1 MAWIIR
7 SDVRATSTR
16 TLKIKHFETYFGEVL
31 AMYDRIG
38 EYFDD
43 RSTDDQSKDDGVPK
57 NSIAL
62 LHRHPPDPAELQ
74 NVRRFG
80 SLMPESAAIP
90 RKRPLTIAQQV
101 HQNGFEGWGAEQPN
115 SMRKRQKTQ
124 QACQDE
130 GLHIHRDE
138 PIESRE
144 EVVGVSRSS
153 QVSGTQASVHQVIDS
168 QRSPRMNRT
177 SCFYA
182 NPLDHFQTLKVP
194 VCR

>member
-1 MAWIIR
+1 MGGHICWIWVSLAIMSWIIR
-7 SDVRATSTR
+7 SDFHVTCTR
-16 TLKIKHFETYFGEVL
+16 TLRIKHFETYFGEVL

-80 SLMPESAAIP
+80 SLMPESAAVP
-90 RKRPLTIAQQV
+90 RKRPLTLAQQV
-101 HQNGFEGWGAEQPN
+101 HQYGSEGWDPEQPN
-115 SMRKRQKTQ
+115 GTRKRQKTQ
-124 QACQDE
+124 QACHNE
-130 GLHIHRDE
+130 GLDIHRDE

-144 EVVGVSRSS
+144 EVVGVCRSS
-153 QVSGTQASVHQVIDS
+153 QMSGTQRSVHQVIDS
-168 QRSPRMNRT
+168 QRSPRMNGT
-177 SCFYA
+177 SCF
-182 NPLDHFQTLKVP
+182 
-194 VCR
+194 